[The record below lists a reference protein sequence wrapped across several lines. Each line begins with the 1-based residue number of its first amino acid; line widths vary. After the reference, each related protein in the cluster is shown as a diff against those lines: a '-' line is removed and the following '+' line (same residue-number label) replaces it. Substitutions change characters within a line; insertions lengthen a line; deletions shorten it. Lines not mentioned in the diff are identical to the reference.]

1 MHNLQYR
8 ISRPAL
14 NASYHP
20 HVSGLPT
27 TPYLHNALF
36 TKTAMLEY
44 QRFLF
49 FPQKRTVKPEYERTY
64 EQLKAGFGWKY
75 YKFLWDRRDR
85 VQMELESH
93 IYSERCSCLYTNP
106 DSESNTPIPP
116 ATDHPSSCLLQ
127 PRPPQG
133 TYLHNP
139 SLSANNLIDQIPNT
153 F

>member
-1 MHNLQYR
+1 
-8 ISRPAL
+8 
-14 NASYHP
+14 
-20 HVSGLPT
+20 
-27 TPYLHNALF
+27 
-36 TKTAMLEY
+36 MLEY

-49 FPQKRTVKPEYERTY
+49 FPQKRTMKPEYERTY

-139 SLSANNLIDQIPNT
+139 SLSAKDLTDQIPNT
-153 F
+153 VWAYLMIYETNLTNPLYASSDILRLNNAYLLSDP